1 MKKLIF
7 ALLIVCLMLAM
18 VTPVFADNDTG
29 QASSPEFF
37 SWGMLATYAGALAAT
52 LVITQ
57 LIKGIPYVN
66 KLHPRLVS
74 WMVAAILLLAA
85 NYFIDSLTLE
95 TAGICIINAGVISL
109 AANGGY
115 DLLKSTKT

>member
-7 ALLIVCLMLAM
+7 MVLIACLVLAM
-18 VTPVFADNDTG
+18 ITPVLADNDTG
-29 QASSPEFF
+29 QADSTEFF
-37 SWGMLATYAGALAAT
+37 TWAILGTYAGALAAT
-52 LVITQ
+52 MMFTHLFKHVPI
-57 LIKGIPYVN
+57 IN

-74 WMVAAILLLAA
+74 WIVAAILLLAA

-115 DLLKSTKT
+115 DLLKSA